1 MAELWPG
8 GIEYSDG
15 GAFPVTTDSI
25 LLADFVRVRP
35 YSAVLELC
43 CGAGLIS
50 LLLHHRAP
58 GISVCAVELDAASAA
73 AAERNFAANGLAGR
87 VICGD
92 LRDRACLPAAES
104 CNICVCNPP
113 YFPHG
118 RGRVSP
124 GAARAGARSELSCSF
139 ADVAAA
145 ASRSLRHGGKF
156 VFVHRAERLVSV
168 FEALTA
174 ARLMPKRLRFVQH
187 RAASAPGLVL
197 CEAVKGA
204 GPDGL
209 RVETPL
215 VLYEENGTES
225 AEFRRIYHMEEQ
237 DGR

>member
-43 CGAGLIS
+43 CGAVLIS

-156 VFVHRAERLVSV
+156 VFEHKRSPL
-168 FEALTA
+168 FL
-174 ARLMPKRLRFVQH
+174 PKNDVRQKELLYYTPPAPVWQTNVQPFNGGFSF
-187 RAASAPGLVL
+187 AFSAYACAHSGKSLPCPFPYG
-197 CEAVKGA
+197 
-204 GPDGL
+204 
-209 RVETPL
+209 
-215 VLYEENGTES
+215 ENP
-225 AEFRRIYHMEEQ
+225 
-237 DGR
+237 

>member
-73 AAERNFAANGLAGR
+73 AAER
-87 VICGD
+87 
-92 LRDRACLPAAES
+92 
-104 CNICVCNPP
+104 
-113 YFPHG
+113 
-118 RGRVSP
+118 
-124 GAARAGARSELSCSF
+124 
-139 ADVAAA
+139 
-145 ASRSLRHGGKF
+145 
-156 VFVHRAERLVSV
+156 LVSV

-187 RAASAPGLVL
+187 RAASAPGLML